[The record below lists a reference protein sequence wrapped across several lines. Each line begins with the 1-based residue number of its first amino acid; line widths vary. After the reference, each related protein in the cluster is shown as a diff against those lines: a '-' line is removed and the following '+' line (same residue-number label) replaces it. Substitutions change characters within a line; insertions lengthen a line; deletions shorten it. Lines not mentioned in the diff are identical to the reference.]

1 MSMFWSLFISVLTIA
16 SIVGIVWLL
25 IATARTKASEI
36 AQDTTG
42 HTWDEDLTEY
52 NNPLPRWWLGL
63 FLLSV
68 LFAAGYL
75 VFYPG
80 LGANAGTLGWSS
92 GKEAS
97 ANLAENNRKLE
108 AVFSRFRDQTL
119 QQLARDPQA
128 LTLGHNVFV
137 NNCAACHGSDARG
150 AKGYPNL
157 TDDDWLFGGQPDTVL
172 TTILNGRQAVM
183 PPLGAALG
191 DQGVDEAAN
200 YVLSLSGQKSD
211 AALAA
216 AGKVR
221 FMTICIACHG
231 AEGKGNPVMGAPN
244 LTDNIWLYGG
254 SLDDIKASIRNG
266 RGGQMPAWEPVIGK
280 DRARLVAAWVL
291 SQSPH
296 ADAEQ
301 PTSAPMAANAAA
313 TGAGEKTP

>member
-1 MSMFWSLFISVLTIA
+1 MSTFWSLFIDALTILSMIA
-16 SIVGIVWLL
+16 IVWLL
-25 IATARTKASEI
+25 IATSRIKASEI
-36 AQDTTG
+36 QESTTG

-63 FLLSV
+63 FLLTV

-80 LGANAGTLGWSS
+80 LGSNQGTLAWTS
-92 GKEAS
+92 GKEA
-97 ANLAENNRKLE
+97 AADLAENNRKLE
-108 AVFSRFRDQTL
+108 AVFSRFRDQTVD
-119 QQLARDPQA
+119 QLAHDPQA

-157 TDDDWLFGGQPDTVL
+157 TDDDWLFGGNADVVL
-172 TTILNGRQAVM
+172 ASILKGRNAVM

-191 DQGVDEAAN
+191 DQGIDEAAN

-211 AALAA
+211 PALAA
-216 AGKVR
+216 AGKAR

-231 AEGKGNPVMGAPN
+231 AEGKGNPIMGAPN
-244 LTDNIWLYGG
+244 LADNVWLYGG
-254 SLDDIKASIRNG
+254 ALDDIKASIKNG
-266 RGGQMPAWEPVIGK
+266 RGGAMPAWEPVIGA

-291 SQSPH
+291 AQSQH
-296 ADAEQ
+296 AEAG
-301 PTSAPMAANAAA
+301 AAA
-313 TGAGEKTP
+313 AGTSP

>member
-1 MSMFWSLFISVLTIA
+1 MSTFWSLFISVLTIL
-16 SIVGIVWLL
+16 SIIAIVWLL
-25 IATARTKASEI
+25 IATARIKASEI
-36 AQDTTG
+36 QESTTG

-63 FLLSV
+63 FLLSI

-80 LGANAGTLGWSS
+80 LGAATGTLGWSS

-97 ANLAENNRKLE
+97 ADLAENNRKLE
-108 AVFSRFRDQTL
+108 AVFSRFRERPLEDL
-119 QQLARDPQA
+119 MHDPQA

-157 TDDDWLFGGQPDTVL
+157 TDDDWLFGGQVDTVL
-172 TTILNGRQAVM
+172 TTILKGRQAVM

-191 DQGVDEAAN
+191 DQGLDETAN

-211 AALAA
+211 PALAT

-231 AEGKGNPVMGAPN
+231 AEGKGNPIMGAPN
-244 LTDNIWLYGG
+244 LADNIWLYGG
-254 SLDDIKASIRNG
+254 GLDDIKVSIKNG

-291 SQSPH
+291 AQSQH
-296 ADAEQ
+296 A
-301 PTSAPMAANAAA
+301 SASAVEVVEHKP
-313 TGAGEKTP
+313 